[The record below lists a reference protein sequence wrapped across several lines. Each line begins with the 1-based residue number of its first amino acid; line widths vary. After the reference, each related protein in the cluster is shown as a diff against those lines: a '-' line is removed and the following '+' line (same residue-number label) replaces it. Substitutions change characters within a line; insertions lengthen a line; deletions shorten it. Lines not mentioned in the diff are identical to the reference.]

1 MLPGPP
7 TTGGAER
14 TQPGAEQRRDL
25 HTRTPFQSTST
36 PNKSPPRKPITP
48 AQLAP
53 RSLTST
59 VGKPNPYKNLFKNFK
74 AESRGPGPYQR
85 PQKFEQEIVHKK
97 NCPQHIQGA
106 YCGRTVHSAQY
117 NTLKETQCRVR
128 EGTYIYK
135 RPFPDDVHTGHL
147 KGMRRVPEP
156 PPQVLDPAVN
166 QSLAV
171 PKNSTDKPAASPCSK
186 QQLALH
192 PGQGKAPRAVSEKG
206 LT

>member
-59 VGKPNPYKNLFKNFK
+59 VGKPNPYKNLFKNLK
-74 AESRGPGPYQR
+74 DESRGPGPYQR
-85 PQKFEQEIVHKK
+85 PQKFEEEIVHKK
-97 NCPQHIQGA
+97 LPTAHTGSLLWPDCTFSPIQHPKRYPAPCQRRDLHIQ
-106 YCGRTVHSAQY
+106 T
-117 NTLKETQCRVR
+117 
-128 EGTYIYK
+128 
-135 RPFPDDVHTGHL
+135 PFPRRRPHRTSKRDEAGTGTSASST
-147 KGMRRVPEP
+147 GPRGEP
-156 PPQVLDPAVN
+156 V
-166 QSLAV
+166 S
-171 PKNSTDKPAASPCSK
+171 SSPRK
-186 QQLALH
+186 LH
-192 PGQGKAPRAVSEKG
+192 RQARGESM
-206 LT
+206 